1 VAMGSLIPSSLD
13 QPKLRVHRHGASTL
27 YAVLVYISAL
37 ASVRLYTLLLCH
49 HAIKLALIY

>member
-27 YAVLVYISAL
+27 YAVPVYISAL